1 MAKKPL
7 SEKQLA
13 NLRKHAFSKG
23 MSGNPKGRPPLA
35 DELKTAIAYLSPS
48 SLLVIEEIMLYSK
61 NDMARLKAAEIF
73 LSTTVPKAAQKV
85 DIDVDVQITH
95 TADLLAKAAKAR
107 ELIEGNI
114 IEAELLPPPD
124 EKKH

>member
-7 SEKQLA
+7 TERQLA
-13 NLRKHAFSKG
+13 NLRKHAFGKG
-23 MSGNPKGRPPLA
+23 ISGNPKGRPPIA

-48 SLLVIEEIMLYSK
+48 ALLTVEDIMLNGK
-61 NDMARLKAAEIF
+61 NEMARLKAAEIF

-124 EKKH
+124 QKKH